1 MEIKYKIDYNALTD
15 KMIVD
20 MIIEHPHNEEAA
32 AFLLYNRYDLM
43 LRKVYNGL
51 TKDRGWYDD
60 CVGEL
65 FIHLK
70 GKDCSW
76 HNLKSF
82 AWQSTLGCWLRRVA
96 RNKFIEILPKLIDNS
111 YNKVSID
118 DDNPEKPKIP
128 LPDDGEEEY
137 ERRLRRIMFLEAV
150 NKLEDEDE
158 KFIMIK
164 RTEGYS
170 SKEIAVLLDKK
181 WKKHNIVKFNNEGEK
196 VIATAKYVDS
206 KAQKARNNLKELMI
220 NNK

>member
-15 KMIVD
+15 KVIVD

-43 LRKVYNGL
+43 LRKVYWEVTDDG
-51 TKDRGWYDD
+51 RWYDD
-60 CVGEL
+60 CIGEL

-76 HNLKSF
+76 HNLRSF
-82 AWQSTLGCWLRRVA
+82 AWQSTLGSWLRSVA
-96 RNKFIEILPKLIDNS
+96 RNKFLEILPKLIDNS

-118 DDNPEKPKIP
+118 NDDPEKPIVQI
-128 LPDDGEEEY
+128 PDDGVEEY
-137 ERRLRRIMFLEAV
+137 EHRLRRILFLEAV
-150 NKLEDEDE
+150 NKLKDDER
-158 KFIMIK
+158 FVILK
-164 RTEGYS
+164 RIEGYS

-181 WKKHNIVKFNNEGEK
+181 WKKHNIVKFNNKGEK
-196 VIATAKYVDS
+196 VIATAEYVDS
-206 KAQKARNNLKELMI
+206 KAQKARISLKELMI